1 MQVGSVIRSPEM
13 SALVP
18 ALLAAIADPNAS
30 TRDCLETLLST
41 TFVNTIDAP
50 SLALVVPVV
59 HRGLRDRSGDTKKRA
74 ARIAGTMCSLTND
87 PKVGGTSL
95 AGAERV
101 GFSAVLGVCAAWL
114 DGSARSWHGCAA
126 YAYVCGMLVRVDDHL
141 IPLQMPCGA
150 ADTTVKQSSK
160 FSDRTS

>member
-1 MQVGSVIRSPEM
+1 M

-18 ALLAAIADPNAS
+18 SLLSAIADPNTA

-87 PKVGGTSL
+87 PKVGHSGVVGL
-95 AGAERV
+95 AV
-101 GFSAVLGVCAAWL
+101 GCLRGWAAVRQWQLGVRV
-114 DGSARSWHGCAA
+114 S
-126 YAYVCGMLVRVDDHL
+126 VRV
-141 IPLQMPCGA
+141 
-150 ADTTVKQSSK
+150 
-160 FSDRTS
+160 